1 MDVMDVIMDEF
12 EHIWLCFL
20 SIVLWKWHRTPKNTR
35 GAFGRVWERES
46 AVSDRN
52 VWSKLSRLF
61 QTTCIRTR
69 LFDLRQ
75 CLCFASLPLC
85 PPGVPRLIFWT
96 PQLYNENVTDIK
108 QTRSRRTWIKSD
120 NCGKEKKYI
129 QRDSKSEKCAHI
141 NVEIRSWS
149 FPLKW
154 KRHWASNCS
163 LCFYRFLIILRY
175 I

>member
-1 MDVMDVIMDEF
+1 MNLNIFDCVFFLLSFGSGTEHLKIHVSRLGEF
-12 EHIWLCFL
+12 
-20 SIVLWKWHRTPKNTR
+20 
-35 GAFGRVWERES
+35 ERES
-46 AVSDRN
+46 AVSDKN
-52 VWSKLSRLF
+52 FWSKLSRLF

-85 PPGVPRLIFWT
+85 PPGVPRLIFWK

-129 QRDSKSEKCAHI
+129 QRDIQIDSKSEKCAHI
-141 NVEIRSWS
+141 NVKIRSWS

-154 KRHWASNCS
+154 KRHWVSNCS
-163 LCFYRFLIILRY
+163 LCFYRFPTILRY